1 MLNERKLTENELE
14 QRKIALKGLLKNK
27 QALVKKYGGDAE
39 KVMYGIATK
48 QAKKKVEKMNLENLR
63 SMIKDALTVK
73 EASPFVLAADAAR
86 DAGKKEFEF
95 PKGSGKMHPVTIK
108 QDIDEDEFSGSDP
121 KSGSTIKGTG
131 FMAPRQKPKDKKEN
145 LLKEFLQ
152 EPLKSRNEALWDKL
166 VPSSGPSKFVEGEM
180 LRAMNRLVY
189 RWYND
194 GDRFWEGYG
203 TETAGPA
210 HSFLVNSSQINREE
224 QRKLESLF
232 DAVVGEYRD
241 EVYEKMLDEVA
252 ELVLSYI
259 EGIPEDQYDELGRE
273 MFDFDS
279 EYEDEEEDD
288 YDEEDDF
295 YDSYDEDED
304 EDYMQEDLDVGHQD
318 NEPHMLKKDLY
329 RIAKYAAE
337 LYKMMDNY
345 DDQGE
350 VDFPHWW
357 QGKIIKARDYI
368 VKAKHYLDG
377 EEKVDQIDAM
387 LNEVNYSAHT
397 EPKHFDI
404 CPGAE
409 ALRKELL
416 DSGKTAEELGEWTYR
431 HDQLFKLEKD
441 VLNSKKSDDRHIKA
455 AEGLR
460 SAIINLSRDL
470 GIDADKVGYLKGHV
484 DKIKD
489 VADRVNEE
497 MDPSEMKPATYAGRA
512 VVVHMHGPETEWK
525 VEFVNS
531 GKIVDYVDL
540 MANLKFDDGTDYQDY
555 LGANTDY
562 MQRRRAEKDYLDEAN
577 TPRYPEGELS
587 IKDKIKAIVPLWKQ
601 WSSASGRDA
610 DAIKDKISRYTTYD
624 NESGGGSYVF
634 DILDN
639 AQSIEDVAR
648 IVIKNE
654 KGSTTS
660 QQQYSV
666 ELLSPV
672 VYFNV
677 ESGELSDDKN
687 EWYTDAELKAGADQ
701 TSYTKGTELNNVVFD
716 GDYSQALDFAKRY
729 PNLIKV
735 VKSSLNEAM
744 DGKELL
750 IYFKEEYILD
760 NHFHSDNSYIVKRE
774 PSGKD
779 QYVIF
784 DYDDDTNKFS
794 IRQMGGYQIDQKE
807 AIKAGMKETSR
818 LAAAGMDAYMVDGN
832 YSPTPISAKGL
843 KDAVDHVM
851 GGLSRE
857 ADAQQSFYARRG
869 PTSGTVDEEKIE
881 VDADTKFEL
890 PLKHLIQKHV
900 KEVMKEKLTK
910 RSSVEK
916 HIEDFKDSDAPQFKG
931 KSQEKRRKMAV
942 AAYLSKKNDK

>member
-108 QDIDEDEFSGSDP
+108 QDIKE
-121 KSGSTIKGTG
+121 
-131 FMAPRQKPKDKKEN
+131 EN
-145 LLKEFLQ
+145 LLKEFLKGD
-152 EPLKSRNEALWDKL
+152 LKKRNEVLWDKL
-166 VPSSGPSKFVEGEM
+166 VPSSGPSKSVEGEM

-224 QRKLESLF
+224 QRKLEALF
-232 DAVVGEYRD
+232 DAVVGVYGD

-288 YDEEDDF
+288 DDYYDDYDD
-295 YDSYDEDED
+295 EED

-318 NEPHMLKKDLY
+318 NEPRMLKKDLY

-377 EEKVDQIDAM
+377 EEKVDKIDAM

-409 ALRKELL
+409 ALRDELL
-416 DSGKTAEELGEWTYR
+416 AGGKTAEELGEWTYR

-441 VLNSKKSDDRHIKA
+441 VLNSKKADDRHIKA

-460 SAIINLSRDL
+460 SVIINLSRDL

-489 VADRVNEE
+489 VASGINE
-497 MDPSEMKPATYAGRA
+497 M
-512 VVVHMHGPETEWK
+512 
-525 VEFVNS
+525 
-531 GKIVDYVDL
+531 IDY
-540 MANLKFDDGTDYQDY
+540 
-555 LGANTDY
+555 
-562 MQRRRAEKDYLDEAN
+562 DEAL
-577 TPRYPEGELS
+577 TLRGMKAEIEDEIAQLYRDMEQEAEPEGGEIADYYGGQLN
-587 IKDKIKAIVPLWKQ
+587 KLEDRLYKINKQ
-601 WSSASGRDA
+601 LRD
-610 DAIKDKISRYTTYD
+610 YD
-624 NESGGGSYVF
+624 MNE
-634 DILDN
+634 
-639 AQSIEDVAR
+639 
-648 IVIKNE
+648 
-654 KGSTTS
+654 
-660 QQQYSV
+660 
-666 ELLSPV
+666 
-672 VYFNV
+672 
-677 ESGELSDDKN
+677 
-687 EWYTDAELKAGADQ
+687 
-701 TSYTKGTELNNVVFD
+701 
-716 GDYSQALDFAKRY
+716 
-729 PNLIKV
+729 
-735 VKSSLNEAM
+735 SLNEAM
-744 DGKELL
+744 DGGQLFD
-750 IYFKEEYILD
+750 YFNKEYIVD
-760 NHFHSDNSYIVKRE
+760 DHFHSDDSYIVKRE

-784 DYDDDTNKFS
+784 DYDKDKDQFQ
-794 IRQMGGYQIDQKE
+794 IRQLGGYQIDQKE

-818 LAAAGMDAYMVDGN
+818 LARAGMDAYMVDGN
-832 YSPTPISAKGL
+832 YSPTPISIEGL
-843 KDAVDHVM
+843 KDIVDHVM

-869 PTSGTVDEEKIE
+869 PTSGTIDEEKIE
-881 VDADTKFEL
+881 VDADTEFVL

-900 KEVMKEKLTK
+900 KEILVKERLVKGFNPGEKYFLPDDGYMAAKLRAEDEWYTPYEGGDADGETTADRAFHTIRYQMGVKDPEKIKKFIAGWEKYTRDVLDGKIKLVQNPDNAPSDEPSKNNVVWNWSGDRNELEQVPPKFKAAVKKGLGDKISDFEAAFDAVKNSFADKAGRGEMKFNSDDWIDMIEMDPLDEKLTK
-910 RSSVEK
+910 KSSVEK

-942 AAYLSKKNDK
+942 AAYLSKQNDK

>member
-48 QAKKKVEKMNLENLR
+48 QAKKKVEKMNLENLK

-95 PKGSGKMHPVTIK
+95 PKGSGKMHPVKIK
-108 QDIDEDEFSGSDP
+108 QDI
-121 KSGSTIKGTG
+121 KT
-131 FMAPRQKPKDKKEN
+131 EN
-145 LLKEFLQ
+145 LIKEFLQ

-166 VPSSGPSKFVEGEM
+166 VPSSGPSKSVEGEM

-224 QRKLESLF
+224 QRKLEALF

-318 NEPHMLKKDLY
+318 NEPRMLKKDLY

-377 EEKVDQIDAM
+377 EEKVDKIDAM

-441 VLNSKKSDDRHIKA
+441 VLNSKKADDKHIKA

-460 SAIINLSRDL
+460 SVIINLSRDL
-470 GIDADKVGYLKGHV
+470 GIDADKVHYLKGHV

-489 VADRVNEE
+489 VASGVNEE
-497 MDPSEMKPATYAGRA
+497 MDPTEMKPATYAGRA

-525 VEFVNS
+525 VEFVDS
-531 GKIVDYVDL
+531 GKMVDYAD
-540 MANLKFDDGTDYQDY
+540 AISNLKFDDDTTP
-555 LGANTDY
+555 TDY

-639 AQSIEDVAR
+639 AQSIEDVAK
-648 IVIKNE
+648 IIMKNE
-654 KGSTTS
+654 KGDTTS

-666 ELLSPV
+666 ELLPPV

-818 LAAAGMDAYMVDGN
+818 LARAGMDAYMVDGN

-857 ADAQQSFYARRG
+857 ADAQQSFYAKRG
-869 PTSGTVDEEKIE
+869 PTSGTIDEEKIE

-942 AAYLSKKNDK
+942 AAYLSKQNEK